1 MEFGFYI
8 KFKNKGVNK
17 NEQQRIK
24 ILPIR
29 RELYER

>member
-1 MEFGFYI
+1 MEFG
-8 KFKNKGVNK
+8 KFKIKGVNK

-29 RELYER
+29 REFYER